1 MSYISSIKNYLSPY
15 NPFKGPSDSKFK
27 NLTINISEP
36 ISAGLAIMPTVYGF
50 IAKSALQIGKK
61 IPKITLRTP
70 AKFPQSISTV
80 QLGLEGIKASP
91 KLGAAVGAQMIG
103 QEKCQA
109 YLENSRFFNNP
120 QKKVNLSSM
129 FLSSGIIG
137 VISSPFLIAFN
148 DQTIGNSFFKSLRA
162 LTPSK
167 VVATAA
173 RETGFVF
180 SLGFSKPLAKK
191 MKEYNDSKTTEKAA
205 YFVSGYAG
213 SIVSHPCDTILTL
226 LQKGIK
232 LPSFFSPLNKQTIQ
246 RAASVMYR
254 GANVRAS
261 TIGVFSILYNSLNKF
276 INREE
281 TK

>member
-1 MSYISSIKNYLSPY
+1 MPSISSIKSSLSPY
-15 NPFKGPSDSKFK
+15 NPFNGPSDSKFR
-27 NLTINISEP
+27 NLTINGSEP
-36 ISAGLAIMPTVYGF
+36 ISASLAIIPAIYGF

-61 IPKITLRTP
+61 IPRITLKAP
-70 AKFPQSISTV
+70 AKFPQSLNIGR
-80 QLGLEGIKASP
+80 LALEGVKASP
-91 KLGAAVGAQMIG
+91 KIGAAVGAQMIG
-103 QEKCQA
+103 QEKCQN
-109 YLENSRFFNNP
+109 YIENSRFFKNT
-120 QKKVNLSSM
+120 QKKGNLSSRL
-129 FLSSGIIG
+129 LSSGIIG
-137 VISSPFLIAFN
+137 FISSPFLIALN

-162 LTPSK
+162 ITPSK
-167 VVATAA
+167 VAATAA

-232 LPSFFSPLNKQTIQ
+232 LPTFFSPLNKQTIQ